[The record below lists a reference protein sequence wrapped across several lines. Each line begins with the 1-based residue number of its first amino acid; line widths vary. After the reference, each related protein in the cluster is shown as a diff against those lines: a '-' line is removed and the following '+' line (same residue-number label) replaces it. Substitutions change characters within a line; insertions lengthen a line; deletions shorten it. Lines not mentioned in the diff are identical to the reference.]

1 MSTMQPASMKNSNT
15 IQAHVTDNLDVMR
28 ADVTKVRQILFN
40 LLSNAC
46 KFTDHGT
53 ISVDV
58 DQNRVEGADWVRF
71 RVSDTGIGITAKQKE
86 NLFHEFSQAD
96 ASIARKYGGTGL
108 GLAITYRFVQL
119 MKERISVESEPGKGA
134 TSTVH

>member
-1 MSTMQPASMKNSNT
+1 P
-15 IQAHVTDNLDVMR
+15 VY
-28 ADVTKVRQILFN
+28 
-40 LLSNAC
+40 
-46 KFTDHGT
+46 
-53 ISVDV
+53 V
-58 DQNRVEGADWVRF
+58 DQSKVEGRNWVRF

-119 MKERISVESEPGKGA
+119 MKGRIAVESEPGKGA
-134 TSTVH
+134 SFTVHLPTQVLAETSEPARSTANSVALSPDQSKTQKDTILVIDDDASVRELMS